1 MKLATWLTID
11 IALILFWDY
20 VLPQDCVKWALP
32 IIICV
37 LAVMTGIFGG
47 KRYD

>member
-11 IALILFWDY
+11 IALILFWAY
-20 VLPQDCVKWALP
+20 ILPQDCVKWALP

-37 LAVMTGIFGG
+37 LAVVTIIFGG
-47 KRYD
+47 KSND